1 MPPSTIEPPSLSSPP
16 RSRRRRGRIFFWV
29 LFGICLATLL
39 GSYGVVFTMSS
50 RYLADSD
57 SMGNTIMSGDIV
69 FADRTGQ
76 VHRGDII
83 AEEQQAGDTNGLYI
97 RRVVGLPGDHVVCCD
112 AQGRIKVN
120 GKPLNETYL
129 YPGDKPSQ
137 TRFDVTVPSGEY
149 WLLGD
154 HRSVANDSRYLG
166 PLRITIKGRAY
177 LVYRSGSFMPVNTP
191 ETFIADGL
199 APASSGVP
207 AGLVALIVSLVATPL
222 LIVLIIFGAI
232 RWTIRRIRRTRA
244 RSRALVPEPAETPG
258 SGSPSAGG

>member
-1 MPPSTIEPPSLSSPP
+1 MPTPATEPTSLSSPQ
-16 RSRRRRGRIFFWV
+16 RSRRRRGRISFWV
-29 LFGICLATLL
+29 LLGICLAVLL
-39 GSYGVVFTMSS
+39 GSYGVAFTTWS

-57 SMGNTIMSGDIV
+57 SMGNTIKSGDIV
-69 FADRTGQ
+69 FVERTGQ

-97 RRVVGLPGDHVVCCD
+97 RRVAGLPGDHVVCCD
-112 AQGRIKVN
+112 AQGRITVN
-120 GKPLNETYL
+120 GKSLNETYL

-137 TRFDVTVPSGEY
+137 TRFGVTAPSGEY

-177 LVYRSGSFMPVNTP
+177 LVYRSGSFMSVNAP

-199 APASSGVP
+199 APASPGVP
-207 AGLVALIVSLVATPL
+207 AGLVALIVSLVAIPL
-222 LIVLIIFGAI
+222 LIVLIIFGTI
-232 RWTIRRIRRTRA
+232 RWIIRRIRRRVK
-244 RSRALVPEPAETPG
+244 SRALVPEPAETTG
-258 SGSPSAGG
+258 SGIPSAGG